1 MDRAPSKRET
11 DKATRPMK
19 EAVDKVIQDK
29 KKEPIG
35 TKQAE
40 GKVAADLNEAAQE
53 DTKRSNSP

>member
-1 MDRAPSKRET
+1 
-11 DKATRPMK
+11 MK

-40 GKVAADLNEAAQE
+40 EKVAADLNEAAQE